1 MKEGGAGEREKYI
14 IMLRMFVLI
23 DTRAA
28 YMAFHS
34 ALPHKDSLTE
44 MRLLPSCFLFP
55 PQSFFFLFFS

>member
-55 PQSFFFLFFS
+55 PQSFFFFFFS